1 MLHELGLSGYF
12 GSQFSSSSINLGIYI
27 SYTFVAVL
35 QTRGANTKDLLNQTS
50 FAKNRLTLTVFESTC
65 TYSSYKIDYAEDSS
79 ILNFRFYARIF
90 HHIINLIFLKKKKV
104 SWDYFLN
111 I

>member
-79 ILNFRFYARIF
+79 ILNFRFC
-90 HHIINLIFLKKKKV
+90 
-104 SWDYFLN
+104 
-111 I
+111 